1 MCKSSKGYL
10 NGEAQ
15 GRTVQTQITC
25 AEETCGLH
33 VSVLWH
39 FTIRKL
45 STCLVWTQNSHTL
58 QHPESKP
65 YLGFGGT
72 GLPLNIVAFIP
83 RICVL
88 PTAETVP

>member
-1 MCKSSKGYL
+1 MWTSRLSPLALHHSKAV
-10 NGEAQ
+10 NMF
-15 GRTVQTQITC
+15 
-25 AEETCGLH
+25 GLDTD
-33 VSVLWH
+33 SGM
-39 FTIRKL
+39 
-45 STCLVWTQNSHTL
+45 NSHTL